1 MGVTGDVVLTPTT
14 IMFDDR
20 VTFHMRHLSHVTLA
34 KTRSGLGPTE
44 FSLYEI
50 LDPRPE
56 EILKGSEL
64 YARYLAVGFEQS
76 RDSDEMTLLAFEE
89 PEPPDSELE
98 GYSAGFGYF
107 AYPVMRYEPA
117 VVRLAGFL
125 VVEEYSGWLSALES
139 RASYRKAPEPILIL
153 DRPVAVWGDP
163 GDERKLPNFGELD
176 RVSLVI
182 SDPGVFARLGR
193 QVLLE
198 GTLSAVDYEVE
209 EGPHGI
215 SAARVEMTVNRLVPD
230 R

>member
-14 IMFDDR
+14 ITFDDR
-20 VTFHMRHLSHVTLA
+20 VTFHMRHLSQVTLA
-34 KTRSGLGPTE
+34 KPRFEGPIE

-64 YARYLAVGFEQS
+64 FARYIAIGFEQS
-76 RDSDEMTLLAFEE
+76 RNHDYMTLLAFEE
-89 PEPPDSELE
+89 PELPDVERDQYNS
-98 GYSAGFGYF
+98 GFRYF

-125 VVEEYSGWLSALES
+125 VVEEYAASLSELENPA
-139 RASYRKAPEPILIL
+139 RYRKAPEPILIL
-153 DRPVAVWGDP
+153 DSPVALWGDP
-163 GDERKLPNFGELD
+163 GDERKLPNLGGLE
-176 RVSLVI
+176 RISLVI
-182 SDPGVFARLGR
+182 SDPSVFARLGR

-198 GTLSAVDYEVE
+198 GTLSAVVE
-209 EGPHGI
+209 GGERGI
-215 SAARVEMTVNRLVPD
+215 FSATVEMTVNRLVPD